1 LISVGYLRYV
11 SYKTSFRLHFRY
23 AFAPFARRAVTG
35 RVSLSA
41 RAARV
46 SAGWCRV
53 GRSLEIGLLLES
65 RSRSVTSVTSVHHF
79 ISVTFP
85 LRVVP
90 YGIAYRS
97 LSLARRVCVVGRRC
111 RATSRGHA
119 TRGRGRALSARCG
132 SPWCWVARARDTS
145 CVRFRRLDESCGGGS
160 RSGWAVGAVVR
171 SARAG
176 VGWLCARDTNC
187 VRIRRLIESYGGGS
201 R

>member
-1 LISVGYLRYV
+1 MVRWRLVFADSGYNYIRKSVDFRRLVGFILEISISVGYLRYV

-53 GRSLEIGLLLES
+53 GR
-65 RSRSVTSVTSVHHF
+65 
-79 ISVTFP
+79 
-85 LRVVP
+85 
-90 YGIAYRS
+90 
-97 LSLARRVCVVGRRC
+97 
-111 RATSRGHA
+111 
-119 TRGRGRALSARCG
+119 
-132 SPWCWVARARDTS
+132 
-145 CVRFRRLDESCGGGS
+145 RRL
-160 RSGWAVGAVVR
+160 AVVR

-201 R
+201 RAWHVAGELRERGVASRVAGWWWWSAWRV